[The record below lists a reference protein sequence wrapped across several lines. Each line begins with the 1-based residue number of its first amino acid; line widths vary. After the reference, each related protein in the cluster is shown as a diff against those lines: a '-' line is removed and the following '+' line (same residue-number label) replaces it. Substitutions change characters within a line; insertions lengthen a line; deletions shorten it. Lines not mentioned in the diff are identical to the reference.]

1 MHITIQEPGGPRQ
14 GVVPAEGIQ
23 TEAALIKSL
32 IMTLA
37 KESNFC
43 VGNLTLRVDLSGT
56 DPTRLVAIAKMIAEE
71 ERVSMNRTSTHH

>member
-1 MHITIQEPGGPRQ
+1 MNITIQEPGGPR
-14 GVVPAEGIQ
+14 EGIVPFEGIH

-43 VGNLTLRVDLSGT
+43 VGNLTLQVDLTGT
-56 DPTRLVAIAKMIAEE
+56 DPTRLVAVAKMISGE
-71 ERVSMNRTSTHH
+71 ERVSMNRASTHH